1 MTTTT
6 TIAHATPAQPT
17 AKKARRKAVMRY
29 PYQMHCAVTPQMH
42 LALERLGN
50 PLSLLNASD
59 AVRAALHAYLL
70 QYDPI
75 YHQAYSGN
83 G

>member
-1 MTTTT
+1 MTATT
-6 TIAHATPAQPT
+6 TISHATPAQPT

-50 PLSLLNASD
+50 PLSLLN
-59 AVRAALHAYLL
+59 VRRGAGRLARLAAGVI
-70 QYDPI
+70 QE
-75 YHQAYSGN
+75 
-83 G
+83 